1 MDELRRRQAE
11 FDDITARMDE
21 GLVLFSSSGDILF
34 ANNVIHQLFPQDKAA
49 GNYLT
54 LCRDAA
60 YVEAVEQAPGQLG
73 GRAAGTA
80 AVKQNTQ

>member
-34 ANNVIHQLFPQDKAA
+34 ANNVIPSAVSA
-49 GNYLT
+49 G
-54 LCRDAA
+54 
-60 YVEAVEQAPGQLG
+60 
-73 GRAAGTA
+73 
-80 AVKQNTQ
+80 